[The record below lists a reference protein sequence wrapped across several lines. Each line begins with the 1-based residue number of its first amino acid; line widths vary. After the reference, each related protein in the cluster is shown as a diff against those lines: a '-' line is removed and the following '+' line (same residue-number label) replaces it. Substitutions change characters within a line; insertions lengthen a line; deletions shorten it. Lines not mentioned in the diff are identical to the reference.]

1 MLAALTLV
9 ALALAAAGCGALGYT
24 TSDADKQNGRE
35 IFIKG
40 ANGKPACGSCHVLAD
55 AGTTGTIGPDLDAAF
70 AEALDA
76 GMTEDTIRQVVRGQI
91 AYAIDQTSTGAPG
104 MPKNLVTGDDARD
117 VAAYVASAVAKTH
130 AAGGG
135 AGAAPATTPSTTP
148 AQTTPVQT
156 TPSPATRGTAQ
167 LAAGKKVFTSSGCA
181 ACHTLEDAGA
191 SGTAGPDLDK
201 VGADAKTAGMALAAY
216 VQESI
221 VDPDAYVVPGF
232 SKGVMPPDFKTTLTA
247 RQISDVVAYIVGVA
261 GK

>member
-1 MLAALTLV
+1 
-9 ALALAAAGCGALGYT
+9 
-24 TSDADKQNGRE
+24 
-35 IFIKG
+35 
-40 ANGKPACGSCHVLAD
+40 
-55 AGTTGTIGPDLDAAF
+55 
-70 AEALDA
+70 
-76 GMTEDTIRQVVRGQI
+76 
-91 AYAIDQTSTGAPG
+91 

-130 AAGGG
+130 AAGG
-135 AGAAPATTPSTTP
+135 AASAPAPTPSTTP
-148 AQTTPVQT
+148 PQSTPAETTPA
-156 TPSPATRGTAQ
+156 PATSNTAQ

-181 ACHTLEDAGA
+181 ACHTLKDAGA

-221 VDPDAYVVPGF
+221 VDPNAYVVPGF

-247 RQISDVVAYIVGVA
+247 QQISDVVAYIVAVA